1 MKDLRGIEIQQGDY
15 VSFIHRCTKSG
26 ELQHGKV
33 AGFTAQMV
41 KVTYQGRGFT
51 GERTTNYMPHNVCV
65 IQQSKETEMKEL

>member
-1 MKDLRGIEIQQGDY
+1 MKDIRGIEIKEGDV
-15 VSFIHRCTKSG
+15 VSFVYRFTKTG
-26 ELQHGKV
+26 ELCHGKV

-65 IQQSKETEMKEL
+65 IQHS